1 MGRRNTIRKII
12 DFLTFPARSVTLFY
26 DDKLGLPSLATER
39 FDYIANELKGYC
51 LDVGCGRHN
60 RFVREFLHGNGRG
73 IDVFPYEGLTE
84 EEIVEDITH
93 FPFPDST
100 FDTVTFIANINHVPK
115 QDRDIELKEAYRVLR
130 RKGNIVVTMGN
141 PFAEVLVHKLVR
153 IYDKLL
159 KTTYDVDSERGMGE
173 GEEYY
178 LTDHEIVE
186 RLIRAG
192 FQRVQKKH
200 FITQWGLNHLIV
212 AWKE

>member
-1 MGRRNTIRKII
+1 MGRRSTIRKVV
-12 DFLTFPARSVTLFY
+12 DFLTFPARSVILFHE
-26 DDKLGLPSLATER
+26 DKLGLSSLATER
-39 FDYIANELKGYC
+39 FDYIAKEVTGYC

-84 EEIVEDITH
+84 EEIVEDITS

-141 PFAEVLVHKLVR
+141 PFAEVLVHKLVW

-159 KTTYDVDSERGMGE
+159 KTNYDVDSERGMGE

-186 RLIRAG
+186 RLMRAG
-192 FQRVQKKH
+192 FQRARRKR
-200 FITQWGLNHLIV
+200 FTTQWGLNHLIV

>member
-1 MGRRNTIRKII
+1 MGRRSIIRKII

-26 DDKLGLPSLATER
+26 DDKLGLSSLSTER
-39 FDYIANELKGYC
+39 FDYIANEVKGYC

-130 RKGNIVVTMGN
+130 QKGRIVVSMGN

-192 FQRVQKKH
+192 FRRVQKKH
-200 FITQWGLNHLIV
+200 FITQWRLNHLIV
-212 AWKE
+212 AWKD